1 LKSLLAFVVAILM
14 VFTVFL
20 VITPAVAA
28 PNENASDKGKAN
40 AQFTIPKNAVE
51 ISHGIF
57 SLGQATDVDGKAVE
71 GIMFIDYKE
80 KHAKPEGTPGKGKKD
95 KNGGGDE
102 TVSCFE
108 FIAKGAKWNQPEDYL
123 LDPSNGDS
131 LAESYVIAK
140 IAQSMSDWET
150 EAANPIFGVKGVGDI
165 DGADTS
171 STDGK
176 NEIFFGSIANEGA
189 LAVTIVWYERGGPP
203 SQRDIVEYDMI
214 FDDDDYRWANVGQP
228 SETDLVATDAFDFWG
243 IAAHE
248 IGHAAGMDHPNNS
261 CIEETMFASA
271 TNGETKKRTLH
282 DGDKAGILDLFS

>member
-1 LKSLLAFVVAILM
+1 LKSLLAIVVAILM

-20 VITPAVAA
+20 VITPAVAT

-40 AQFTIPKNAVE
+40 SQFTIPKNAVE
-51 ISHGIF
+51 ISKGVF
-57 SLGQATDVDGKAVE
+57 SLGQANDVDGKAVE

-80 KHAKPEGTPGKGKKD
+80 KNAKPEGTPGKGSN

-102 TVSCFE
+102 TVSCFA
-108 FIAKGAKWNQPEDYL
+108 FIAKGAKWNVPEDYL
-123 LDPSNGDS
+123 LNPSNNDA
-131 LAESYVIAK
+131 LDENYVVGR
-140 IAQSMSDWET
+140 IAQSMASWEK
-150 EAANPIFGVKGVGDI
+150 EAGNEIFGVKTVGVI

-176 NEIFFGSIANEGA
+176 NEIFFGNIASEGA

-214 FDDDDYRWANVGQP
+214 FDDGDYIWDDVGLT
-228 SETDLVATDAFDFWG
+228 SETYLVNTAAFDFWG
-243 IAAHE
+243 VAAHE

-261 CIEETMFASA
+261 CLEETMFASA

>member
-1 LKSLLAFVVAILM
+1 LKPLLAFVVAILM

-40 AQFTIPKNAVE
+40 AKFTIPKNAVE

-57 SLGQATDVDGKAVE
+57 SLGHATDVDGKTVE

-95 KNGGGDE
+95 KNGGDDE
-102 TVSCFE
+102 TNSCFA
-108 FIAKGAKWNQPEDYL
+108 FIAKGAKWNTPENYL
-123 LDPSNGDS
+123 LDPANGDS
-131 LAESYVIAK
+131 LEANHVADKVAES
-140 IAQSMSDWET
+140 MTDWET
-150 EAANPIFGVKGVGDI
+150 EAGNEIFLNNIGSNT

-171 STDGK
+171 SPDGK
-176 NEIFFGSIANEGA
+176 NEIFFGNIADEGA

-203 SQRDIVEYDMI
+203 SLRDIVEYDMI
-214 FDDDDYRWANVGQP
+214 FDDEFTWDNLGST
-228 SETDLVATDAFDFWG
+228 SETNLVDTTSFDFWNV
-243 IAAHE
+243 AKHE
-248 IGHAAGMDHPNNS
+248 IGHAAGMGHPDSS
-261 CIEETMFASA
+261 CTEETMFAFASP
-271 TNGETKKRTLH
+271 GETKKRTLY